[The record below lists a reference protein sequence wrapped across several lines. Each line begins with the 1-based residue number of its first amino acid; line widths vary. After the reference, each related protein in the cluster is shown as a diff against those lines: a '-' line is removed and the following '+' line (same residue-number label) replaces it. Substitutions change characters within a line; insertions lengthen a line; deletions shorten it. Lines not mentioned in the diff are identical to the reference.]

1 MISSNLNS
9 TKPVAAT
16 VATNASRSIPRDTLD
31 EALIERIATGDASSM
46 AVFYTRHNVR
56 VYRFALR
63 FVRNDSVAEEVTSE
77 VFLDVWR
84 KPFNFGGRCQVTTW
98 LLAIT
103 RHKAI
108 AALRRRTTDPLDDD
122 YCDTIADSSDDPE
135 ITLDKRQRRTILFS
149 CLSKLSPAHREI
161 VDLVYYH
168 QKTIDEVADIV
179 GLARNTVKTRMF
191 YARKHLAELL
201 GTKGIVAVY

>member
-1 MISSNLNS
+1 MISSNLDS
-9 TKPVAAT
+9 TKAVAA
-16 VATNASRSIPRDTLD
+16 SHSIPRDTLD
-31 EALIERIATGDASSM
+31 EALIGRIAMGDASSM
-46 AVFYTRHNVR
+46 AVLYTRHNVR

-63 FVRNDSVAEEVTSE
+63 LLGNVALAEEVMSE

-84 KPFNFGGRCQVTTW
+84 KPTHFEGRCRVTTW
-98 LLAIT
+98 LLAVT

-108 AALRRRTTDPLDDD
+108 AMLRRRSTDTLNDDH
-122 YCDTIADSSDDPE
+122 CDSIADSSDDPE
-135 ITLDKRQRRTILFS
+135 ITLDKSQRRAILFK

-168 QKTIDEVADIV
+168 QKTVDEVADIV
-179 GLARNTVKTRMF
+179 GLGRNTVKTRMF

-201 GTKGIVAVY
+201 GGQGIVAASA